1 MGYFTVTKT
10 VEGVAV
16 KVMPVMSVSSMQL
29 HGQFIGAW
37 LQARYV
43 HIGHHA
49 GSAQAVHDEL
59 RPPEHDAER
68 LEAEADRNIAGRAA

>member
-16 KVMPVMSVSSMQL
+16 KVMSVMSVSSTCSST
-29 HGQFIGAW
+29 
-37 LQARYV
+37 ARYV

>member
-16 KVMPVMSVSSMQL
+16 KVMPVMSVSLHMQL

-37 LQARYV
+37 LQTRYV

-59 RPPEHDAER
+59 RVP
-68 LEAEADRNIAGRAA
+68 